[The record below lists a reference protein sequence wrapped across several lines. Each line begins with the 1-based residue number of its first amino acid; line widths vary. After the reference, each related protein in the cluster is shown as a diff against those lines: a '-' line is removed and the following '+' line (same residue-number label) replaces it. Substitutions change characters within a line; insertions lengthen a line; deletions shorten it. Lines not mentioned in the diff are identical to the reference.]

1 MQTCKQLGWP
11 PAALGF
17 GAAFFCFFSEASE
30 GSDCQSIQKCKSLI
44 ARNVLTPTSPEE
56 KLSVRVC
63 LSMRACCI
71 QYTHIYVYT
80 YIIYVY
86 VSVYVYIYI
95 YICEHRWPQMCKCE
109 SLNAFMR
116 IIEYLESTAPT
127 SPQRFSASEELEL
140 FFLFFPMADPEI
152 PRPGLPHLEPRINH
166 SKV

>member
-1 MQTCKQLGWP
+1 MQTCKQFGWP

-30 GSDCQSIQKCKSLI
+30 GSDCQGIQKSKSLI
-44 ARNVLTPTSPEE
+44 ARNVLRPTSPEE
-56 KLSVRVC
+56 KLSVCVC
-63 LSMRACCI
+63 VSTHACCI
-71 QYTHIYVYT
+71 QYTLIFT
-80 YIIYVY
+80 YINICVCIGICMYL
-86 VSVYVYIYI
+86 YI

-109 SLNAFMR
+109 SLNAFIR
-116 IIEYLESTAPT
+116 IIEYQESMGC
-127 SPQRFSASEELEL
+127 ASEELEL